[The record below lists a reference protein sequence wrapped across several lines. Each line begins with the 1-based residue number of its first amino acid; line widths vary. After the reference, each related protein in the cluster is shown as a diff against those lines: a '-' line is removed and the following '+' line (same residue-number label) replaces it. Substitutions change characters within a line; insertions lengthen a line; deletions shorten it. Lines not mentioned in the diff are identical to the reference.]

1 MFYYLYKIINNID
14 GKIYIGVH
22 STKNLD
28 DGYMGSGKYL
38 KRSIEKYGI
47 ENFSKEILF
56 FFDSSEEMYEK
67 EHELVTEEFV
77 AREDTYNLKCGGDG
91 GWDHLKGKVTVKDTE
106 GNTFSVS
113 KDDPRYISGEFVLHT
128 TGFAVTKDKN
138 GNIFFVSKDDPRYI
152 SGELFGVAK
161 GKVVVKDKDGNIL
174 FVSKDNPR
182 YVSGELVSINKGK
195 VNVRDSEGKIFSVSV
210 NDERYINGELVN
222 ANIGRHLSLD
232 HKKRI
237 GEANAIRQKGN
248 LNSNYGHVWIY
259 NENLKISKS
268 ILKDELQTYL
278 DAGWIKGRKI
288 KFD

>member
-38 KRSIEKYGI
+38 KRAIDKYGI

-77 AREDTYNLKCGGDG
+77 AREDTYNLKCGGYG
-91 GWDHLKGKVTVKDTE
+91 GWYHTKGRVTVKDTE
-106 GNTFSVS
+106 GNTFSVF
-113 KDDPRYISGEFVLHT
+113 KDDPRYISGEFVPHT

-138 GNIFFVSKDDPRYI
+138 GNIF
-152 SGELFGVAK
+152 
-161 GKVVVKDKDGNIL
+161 

-195 VNVRDSEGKIFSVSV
+195 VNARDSEGKIFSVSV